1 MPRGK
6 KKSATESVAA
16 EVATETAVS
25 VKKTAKPT
33 KAKAVPTTNKSA
45 AKTAK
50 KTVKKAETKTAAP
63 KTKSTA
69 PKAAPKPTKKT
80 ATAKTSAP
88 APKRSVKKTAKGKSD
103 EVFIQSNGKDYTL
116 SEITQI
122 CKDAYRGG
130 TRKQIKSIKIY
141 VKAEKNK
148 LVAYYVVN
156 DSVNGSTE
164 L

>member
-6 KKSATESVAA
+6 KSTAKNVVAEIATENPS
-16 EVATETAVS
+16 
-25 VKKTAKPT
+25 
-33 KAKAVPTTNKSA
+33 KAKAAPTTDKTA

-50 KTVKKAETKTAAP
+50 KTVKKSETKTAAP
-63 KTKSTA
+63 KTTPTA
-69 PKAAPKPTKKT
+69 QKATAKPAKKT
-80 ATAKTSAP
+80 TTAKTSDP
-88 APKRSVKKTAKGKSD
+88 TPKRSVKRTAKGKSD

-122 CKDAYRGG
+122 CKETYRDG
-130 TRKQIKSIKIY
+130 TRKQIKSIKVY

-156 DSVNGSTE
+156 DNVNGSTE